1 MKIIQSVLI
10 LVALFLCT
18 GFSSAAQKRSGISGR
33 TSPDALVAELYRQS
47 ERNHSP
53 FFQTRN
59 RALLDKYFVKDL
71 AELIWKD
78 ALHSRSEVG
87 AIDGDPL
94 FNAQDTEIT
103 KFSIHR
109 PNYLNGKAE
118 VIVSF
123 ENFRQKQEIHFSL
136 ISTNTGWKIEDIK
149 YNDGSSLLGILR
161 EDQAQRQRRRPRS

>member
-1 MKIIQSVLI
+1 MKIIQSILI

-53 FFQTRN
+53 FFQTKN

-71 AELIWKD
+71 AGLIWKD
-78 ALHSRSEVG
+78 ALNSRGEVG

-109 PNYLNGKAE
+109 PNYVNGKAE
-118 VIVSF
+118 VVVSF
-123 ENFRQKQEIHFSL
+123 ENFRQNQEVRFSL
-136 ISTNTGWKIEDIK
+136 VSTNTGWKIENIK
-149 YNDGSSLLGILR
+149 YNDGSNLLGILKG
-161 EDQAQRQRRRPRS
+161 DQAHRR